1 MKTTTLP
8 YWGQII
14 GLVSRQPTTEHAPQ
28 KTTKSAA
35 LSITQGRSLF
45 ITRQPLSIDNS
56 NTDDSN
62 VTNHATLY
70 RLDNVG
76 EQVSL
81 STTALPCAMDAI
93 IKIADDAIILLG
105 HDGHLYQTDWQG
117 EKITKVSRESLLTS
131 ITDAVNS
138 AQNADANVETF
149 SESLPTNKLQA
160 VAMATLHQ
168 AIVVLYPN
176 YIVVYPLSGDS
187 AKAMVQPYVDNKTQK
202 ATTLA
207 ASSDGKWLVIGDDLG
222 IVSSY
227 QWANDDT
234 NASGQLIQSSSKPL
248 HQGRV
253 NALCFEPIG
262 HYFFSA
268 GADKYLY
275 RTHVQGEL
283 QAIDRAK
290 SSQHSQMIT
299 ALCVSETR
307 LFTSADDSSVKSWAF
322 DKGQPNT
329 CKEDLSK
336 TQLLVY
342 TNYAEKPALLAVG
355 TDQSLRFLP
364 IDEAQNSK
372 LLTVATIIEDGYHRV
387 QQLLTDSSNNSEAA
401 FTEGLALLDSQVN
414 HQTIKLVGR
423 LLADRSSG
431 LSASRA
437 LQLVQWLA
445 GTTLEARLP
454 ILEEQLS
461 SPRSSNVRLA
471 AFEGLATA
479 ATHTTNPHALPAY
492 LEYALGRSNEDI
504 VSAALQGYLKIAV
517 HDREKQPRVLPILQT
532 ALSHSMLPI
541 RRQALASLEHL
552 LPDTSPKADF
562 MALDSRHSDTI
573 QAGLIRLY
581 QRGLLD
587 NPEVSRQL
595 MLLQGHHQAEVRQ
608 TAFYAA
614 LLAQPELITALK
626 QQARA
631 QEDAQL
637 LRTLTD
643 FDDFRLLRG
652 TVFDNV
658 KIDKRTSDYED
669 LLNVTIGARFEQ
681 QNKIQNTTGHT
692 TQDETENSSGISLTL
707 STQDFVAHESATD
720 KGSTQ
725 KPSKTASKTASIT
738 AVLSRPVLSN
748 ACLEPLLQ
756 NLSNRYEDISFRAAY
771 ALACLQDER
780 AFGTLI
786 RFMHHDNDAFIRAG
800 VAAALGHLQL
810 TDGKAILPTLL
821 DDTDAS
827 VRQVAMSALGKLVS
841 DNLSWVAFGFASKHQ
856 DIHER
861 ALAILLTQVLNNQKT
876 STDSAGMSTIL
887 AQALNNPFTSIRL
900 EVVKVL
906 LNRAL
911 ERASKAAIINMIEQL
926 QHSLFED
933 VHQVALEEWQR
944 LLLQSS
950 SKTGASPDST
960 DTHQAVLTLLFAD
973 NFANIRK
980 QAFDTALKNS
990 KRFGFTD
997 LMLTALASPHLDIKR
1012 LSLSHL
1018 QAKASTQ
1025 QLHALMPALI
1035 ALLADDSMDL
1045 RQQALEVALTLTD
1058 IGISFNPINNDSNN
1072 DHTSLTKHEALLTAG
1087 LNSPH
1092 PDIQLTVAKLL
1103 ASQSKDYPE
1112 PLRTQYEES
1121 AYAVFTQYLNIEM
1134 PVSANNKKNEDYKQ
1148 WHHHITE
1155 ALTGL
1160 ATLSDPKKYH
1170 ALDWYARYLHHPDAS
1185 FDALAPKLM
1194 YITTAQD
1201 AEVLATW
1208 QKDERPIMRQ
1218 SASLAL
1224 AVWGDSRGQHFFS
1237 NLSNNAASNGARTSD
1252 NHNDSLRHLVEP
1264 IGPIQWLQARSGLGI
1279 IQAQQ
1284 LRVLF
1289 DSQSYAPAARLLLIF
1304 EALVSSLASPLAR
1317 PERLIEALS
1326 FADNETA
1333 VVYAHVLARFNLPL
1347 ASNWQYLSKHL
1358 SQKIDHILSVHP
1370 KTLTILSEVNGINTR
1385 STTDARANMLSTVDV
1400 ANLQQFAHLTQHE
1413 QPLIRAEALQVLGH
1427 LSNLLTQRSY
1437 EHETQVFSALQ
1448 VWQRSIETLL
1458 QRYHRP
1464 AYADEHNEHSQPD
1477 QQGLHRNDSDYQTL
1491 AFGAWL
1497 GVIHESD
1504 DNNSSTEQA
1513 IRGLMW
1519 LAKQNSASNNDNQTL
1534 VTDWSDSVSRVLLPL
1549 LHRSHIETR
1558 ELVWESLSELPISAS
1573 KLAEYAMSTPYR
1585 DMVKRG
1591 LQCLVD
1597 SVEIESLEND
1607 ATLSDNK
1614 ADANAVGNQQLKNL
1628 LTTNHQLLAEE
1639 TYQLLK
1645 ERIGHLPASLMA
1657 LHTESL
1663 PLLRQLVSEW
1673 RQVTTRTPNAAASNA
1688 SHQGLSEQALRQ
1700 NKLTFLLQ
1708 ARHCHDWQAR
1718 YQTFAQLIEFDEVL
1732 FANTEFNGTDSNNT
1746 KLIDDLFVF
1755 LHDSTNKYEQGQII
1769 YLVTQVLQSCQ
1780 RIQGKTHLDGFDKSF
1795 DTEVVEQVAQT
1806 VYRQL
1811 LALLDNSA
1819 LKLSNADIYQNIAA
1833 LRDTNMA
1840 APLRLRL
1847 QKMFEQPAHYSRQER
1862 QQLFDTLVMISG
1874 YDQPI
1879 NDYLGEYQD
1888 LRWLQQQHPRNLDG
1902 LLSLFILLL
1911 RYADYAHAAQ
1921 LLRSL
1926 AWVPVAWTND
1936 TVISKDSSISKGY
1949 NADRENIA
1957 ARIDKALALSYEQ
1970 LPAKYMP
1977 NLIEVVS
1984 YRAEKR
1990 DNHAETLK
1998 TILKKALSNTD
2009 AQVTFL
2015 AAEGLALCG
2024 NSEGLSTLMAS
2035 IDYHTD
2041 GDIRRRSVLAI
2052 GEMMRFESQTTNAS
2066 VAQTTEMTHALYK
2079 AYNKLIKLAEDD
2091 EHYLQDVAS
2100 EALGHIA
2107 QGGHFEYS
2115 TQIFDLL
2122 KSQLSDAELQ
2132 PYNPAIIHWLN
2143 GLRWLNTSNA
2153 WAQIR
2158 NHIQRQRQEHFLFAP
2173 QQHAI
2178 FLLSYYDSDANKA
2191 LLIDILKQHTD
2202 QAATLE
2208 IAYTAAQNLWGN
2220 RVDHIYPYDWAAIQ
2234 NPNEDFAILAALS
2247 LKRIVTHSSINTLT
2261 PFITQHVHE
2270 LPAQTYTTLQN
2281 ALLAK
2286 PDMSHSQ
2293 LRSLIDSPDAQ
2304 IQHIG
2309 LRYLTQYPSQYLD
2322 AQMQMDC
2329 KQQLVTAQHQW
2340 QSLLDTVTAQPAMRQ
2355 HTAWLTEVQNLATTI
2370 TKLLWITCRYSSPDA
2385 AVFVWL
2391 SAQLTSPIVS
2401 SITALATAVS
2411 QYWQQALLGLLARPV
2426 SDNHLLTDLIPTLTN
2441 LANDQTVQ
2449 LAADD
2454 KTLLS
2459 TLLERLSTQ
2468 DNQVNKINKA
2478 GALSRLVGLF
2488 SQRGDNIE
2496 TLNVTPQADS
2506 NQQLLAAIKAK
2517 DAAAL
2522 YRWAEDSHTETSIR
2536 IRAIEALGQ
2545 LHDPNIGTWLD
2556 ALMKAPADTDTHTDI
2571 DIQKLAYKV
2580 LRRWQRGMTRAQ
2592 QKRPQAL
2599 NIAAMRSIHTKAT
2612 DTLQN
2617 QGEGHHHDR

>member
-14 GLVSRQPTTEHAPQ
+14 GLVSKQPTTDYAPQ
-28 KTTKSAA
+28 KATKAA
-35 LSITQGRSLF
+35 TLSVTQGRSLF
-45 ITRQPLSIDNS
+45 ITRQSLSTDNN
-56 NTDDSN
+56 NTDGSN
-62 VTNHATLY
+62 AANHATLY

-93 IKIADDAIILLG
+93 IKTADDAIILLG
-105 HDGHLYQTDWQG
+105 CDGHLYQTDWQG
-117 EKITKVSRESLLTS
+117 DKINKISKKSLLTS
-131 ITDAVNS
+131 ITDAVSRIKNS
-138 AQNADANVETF
+138 DANIEAVDIVDTETF
-149 SESLPTNKLQA
+149 SDSLPANSKLQA
-160 VAMATLHQ
+160 IAMTMLHQ
-168 AIVVLYPN
+168 AIAILYPN
-176 YIVVYPLSGDS
+176 YIVLYPLTNDS
-187 AKAMVQPYVDNKTQK
+187 ASKSSAQDAEVTDPQVIVQPYGDNKTQK
-202 ATTLA
+202 ATSLA

-222 IVSSY
+222 NVSSY
-227 QWANDDT
+227 QWMTLDDNNSKT
-234 NASGQLIQSSSKPL
+234 NASGQLIQSSTKPI

-307 LFTSADDSSVKSWAF
+307 LFSSANDSSVKSWAF

-336 TQLLVY
+336 TQQLVY
-342 TNYAEKPALLAVG
+342 TSYAEKPALLAVG
-355 TDQSLRFLP
+355 SDQSLRFLP

-372 LLTVATIIEDGYHRV
+372 LLAVAMVIEDGYHRL

-414 HQTIKLVGR
+414 RQTIKLIGR

-461 SPRSSNVRLA
+461 STRSSNIRLA
-471 AFEGLATA
+471 AFEGLAA
-479 ATHTTNPHALPAY
+479 AAAHTTSALPAY
-492 LEYALGRSNEDI
+492 LAYALGRSNEDI
-504 VSAALQGYLKIAV
+504 ISAALQSYLKIAV
-517 HDREKQPRVLPILQT
+517 HDTDKQPRVLPILQT
-532 ALSHSMLPI
+532 ALSHAMLPI

-562 MALDSRHSDTI
+562 MALESRYPDTV

-581 QRGLLD
+581 QRGLL
-587 NPEVSRQL
+587 NHPEVSRQL
-595 MLLQGHHQAEVRQ
+595 MLLQSHHQAEVRQ
-608 TAFYAA
+608 TAFYTA

-626 QQARA
+626 QQAQA
-631 QEDAQL
+631 QEDAHL

-658 KIDKRTSDYED
+658 KIDKRTSAYED
-669 LLNVTIGARFEQ
+669 LLNIRIGTRFEH
-681 QNKIQNTTGHT
+681 QNKTQN
-692 TQDETENSSGISLTL
+692 ETEDDSAISLTL
-707 STQDFVAHESATD
+707 STQDFAAQKGAAD
-720 KGSTQ
+720 KGSNQT
-725 KPSKTASKTASIT
+725 PSKTASTTVA
-738 AVLSRPVLSN
+738 AARPMLSN
-748 ACLEPLLQ
+748 TCLEPLLQ

-810 TDGKAILPTLL
+810 IDGKAILPTLL
-821 DDTDAS
+821 DDTDAG
-827 VRQVAMSALGKLVS
+827 VRQVAMSALSKLVN
-841 DNLSWVAFGFASKHQ
+841 DDLSWVAFGFASKHQ

-861 ALAILLTQVLNNQKT
+861 ALAILLTQVLNNKKT
-876 STDSAGMSTIL
+876 SFDSSGMSTIL

-906 LNRAL
+906 LNQAL
-911 ERASKAAIINMIEQL
+911 ERASKTAIITMIEQL

-944 LLLQSS
+944 LLLQSP
-950 SKTGASPDST
+950 SKANITPSNI

-973 NFANIRK
+973 SFANIRK
-980 QAFDTALKNS
+980 QAFDTALKHS

-997 LMLTALASPHLDIKR
+997 LVLTALASPHLDIKR
-1012 LSLSHL
+1012 LALSHL

-1045 RQQALEVALTLTD
+1045 RQQALEVALALTD
-1058 IGISFNPINNDSNN
+1058 IGISFNPLSNDDRKNDSR
-1072 DHTSLTKHEALLTAG
+1072 TSLTEHEALLTAG

-1092 PDIQLTVAKLL
+1092 SDIQLTVAKLL
-1103 ASQSKDYPE
+1103 ASQSKNYPE
-1112 PLRTQYEES
+1112 PLKTQYEES
-1121 AYAVFTQYLNIEM
+1121 AYAVFTQYLNKEM
-1134 PVSANNKKNEDYKQ
+1134 PVSANNQKSEDYKQ
-1148 WHHHITE
+1148 WHHHITV

-1170 ALDWYARYLHHPDAS
+1170 ALDWYARYLHHPDAD
-1185 FDALAPKLM
+1185 FNALAPKLM

-1201 AEVLATW
+1201 AEVLAAW
-1208 QKDERPIMRQ
+1208 QKDERPIIRQ

-1224 AVWGDSRGQHFFS
+1224 AVWRDSRGQHFFS
-1237 NLSNNAASNGARTSD
+1237 NSLNNAARTSSSNND
-1252 NHNDSLRHLVEP
+1252 NLHHLVEP
-1264 IGPIQWLQARSGLGI
+1264 IGPIQWLQAHSGLGI
-1279 IQAQQ
+1279 TKAQQ
-1284 LRVLF
+1284 LRALF
-1289 DSQSYAPAARLLLIF
+1289 DDQTYAPAARLLFIF
-1304 EALVSSLASPLAR
+1304 EALVSSLGSPSAR

-1333 VVYAHVLARFNLPL
+1333 VVYAHVLARFNLPVT
-1347 ASNWQYLSKHL
+1347 SNWQYLSKHL
-1358 SQKIDHILSVHP
+1358 SQKIDHVLATHP
-1370 KTLTILSEVNGINTR
+1370 KTLTMLSEANGVHTR
-1385 STTDARANMLSTVDV
+1385 SMTDMRASILSTVDV
-1400 ANLQQFAHLTQHE
+1400 TNLQLFAHLTQHE
-1413 QPLIRAEALQVLGH
+1413 HPLIRAQALALLGK
-1427 LSNLLTQRSY
+1427 LSQLLTHQSY
-1437 EHETQVFSALQ
+1437 DDDAQVFATLQ
-1448 VWQRSIETLL
+1448 AWQHSIESIETLP
-1458 QRYHRP
+1458 QRYHYP
-1464 AYADEHNEHSQPD
+1464 ALAYSDEPSQQD
-1477 QQGLHRNDSDYQTL
+1477 QQGVYSTETDSTYQTL

-1497 GVIHESD
+1497 GVIREN
-1504 DNNSSTEQA
+1504 DNNSSTEKA

-1519 LAKQNSASNNDNQTL
+1519 LTKQPLAPTNDTQATG
-1534 VTDWSDSVSRVLLPL
+1534 TDWSDSVSHVLLPL

-1558 ELVWESLSELPISAS
+1558 ELVWDCLSTLPISAS
-1573 KLAEYAMSTPYR
+1573 KLAEYAMSTLYR

-1591 LQCLVD
+1591 LQYLID
-1597 SVEIESLEND
+1597 SIESESLET
-1607 ATLSDNK
+1607 ATTLSDNK
-1614 ADANAVGNQQLKNL
+1614 ANVDAAGNQQLKHL
-1628 LTTNHQLLAEE
+1628 LTTNRDLLAEE
-1639 TYQLLK
+1639 AYQLLK
-1645 ERIGHLPASLMA
+1645 ARMGHLPASLMA

-1673 RQVTTRTPNAAASNA
+1673 RQIATHTSNA
-1688 SHQGLSEQALRQ
+1688 TASSISQLGLSEQALRQ
-1700 NKLTFLLQ
+1700 DKLIFLLQ

-1718 YQTFAQLIEFDEVL
+1718 YQAFAQLIEFDEVL
-1732 FANTEFNGTDSNNT
+1732 FTDIESNDSKFNEARFNNT

-1755 LHDSTNKYEQGQII
+1755 LHDSTNKYEQGQILSLI
-1769 YLVTQVLQSCQ
+1769 TQVLQSCQ
-1780 RIQGKTHLDGFDKSF
+1780 RIQTAAISSNDMNKAVDK
-1795 DTEVVEQVAQT
+1795 ELVEQVAQT
-1806 VYRQL
+1806 AYRQL
-1811 LALLDNSA
+1811 LALLDNST
-1819 LKLSNADIYQNIAA
+1819 LKLANADIYQYIAA
-1833 LRDTNMA
+1833 LRDVNMA

-1847 QKMFEQPAHYSRQER
+1847 QKMFEQPAHYSHQER

-1879 NDYLGEYQD
+1879 HDYLGEHKD
-1888 LRWLQQQHPRNLDG
+1888 VRWLQEQHPRDRKA

-1926 AWVPVAWTND
+1926 AWVPTAWTDN
-1936 TVISKDSSISKGY
+1936 TVINEDNISKAHS
-1949 NADRENIA
+1949 ADGEDIA

-1970 LPAKYMP
+1970 LPAKYMQT
-1977 NLIEVVS
+1977 LIEVVS
-1984 YRAEKR
+1984 YRAKRR
-1990 DNHAETLK
+1990 DNQADTLK
-1998 TILKKALSNTD
+1998 NILKKALSNLD

-2052 GEMMRFESQTTNAS
+2052 GEMMRFESQTTDAP

-2122 KSQLSDAELQ
+2122 VAQLSDAELQ

-2143 GLRWLNTSNA
+2143 GLRWLNTNNA
-2153 WAQIR
+2153 WEQIR
-2158 NHIQRQRQEHFLFAP
+2158 RYIQRQWNGHFLFAP

-2178 FLLSYYDSDANKA
+2178 FLLSHHDSDANKT
-2191 LLIDILKQHTD
+2191 LLIDILKQYTD
-2202 QAATLE
+2202 QVATLE
-2208 IAYTAAQNLWGN
+2208 TAYTAAQNLWGN
-2220 RVDHIYPYDWAAIQ
+2220 HTDHIYPYDWAAIQ
-2234 NPNEDFAILAALS
+2234 NLNEDFALLAALS
-2247 LKRIVTHSSINTLT
+2247 LKRIVTHSTIDMLI
-2261 PFITQHVHE
+2261 PFITQHIYE
-2270 LPAQTYTTLQN
+2270 LPAQTSTTLQN

-2286 PDMSHSQ
+2286 PDMSHSR
-2293 LRSLIDSPDAQ
+2293 LRSLMDSPDAQ

-2322 AQMQMDC
+2322 TQMQMDC
-2329 KQQLVTAQHQW
+2329 KQQLLTAQRQW
-2340 QSLLDTVTAQPAMRQ
+2340 QSLLDTVTAQPLMRQ
-2355 HTAWLTEVQNLATTI
+2355 HNAWLTEVQHLATTI
-2370 TKLLWITCRYSSPDA
+2370 TNLLWIICRYGAPDS
-2385 AVFVWL
+2385 AVFIWL
-2391 SAQLTSPIVS
+2391 RAQLTSPVIS
-2401 SITALATAVS
+2401 SIAALATAVS
-2411 QYWQQALLGLLARPV
+2411 QYWQQALLGLLARQAGDE
-2426 SDNHLLTDLIPTLTN
+2426 SLLTELIPTLTT
-2441 LANDQTVQ
+2441 LANDQAIQ

-2454 KTLLS
+2454 KALLS
-2459 TLLERLSTQ
+2459 TLLERLSGQTS
-2468 DNQVNKINKA
+2468 KA
-2478 GALSRLVGLF
+2478 QLTPTIT
-2488 SQRGDNIE
+2488 SQTEPNE
-2496 TLNVTPQADS
+2496 
-2506 NQQLLAAIKAK
+2506 QLLAAIKAK
-2517 DAAAL
+2517 DTAAL
-2522 YRWAEDSHTETSIR
+2522 YHWAQDSHVESSIR

-2545 LHDPNIGTWLD
+2545 LHDPNIGAWLD
-2556 ALMKAPADTDTHTDI
+2556 SLMNTPADTDTHTDI

-2592 QKRPQAL
+2592 QKRPQAP
-2599 NIAAMRSIHTKAT
+2599 NVAAMRSIHTQAT
-2612 DTLQN
+2612 DKRQN
-2617 QGEGHHHDR
+2617 QGEGHHHDQ